1 MLPGVMG
8 NLLLPGGGRDD
19 ERLAWGRGCVKMSG
33 FKFCDL
39 EIHFPVIWRPKTWNI
54 FLNYNTICSFEK
66 NNQQN
71 FWTEIN
77 PLKGL
82 KEYERMHF

>member
-1 MLPGVMG
+1 MG
-8 NLLLPGGGRDD
+8 NLPLPGGGRNGD
-19 ERLAWGRGCVKMSG
+19 ERLAWERDWVKMSG

-39 EIHFPVIWRPKTWNI
+39 KIYFPVIWRPKTWII
-54 FLNYNTICSFEK
+54 FCNYDAICSFEK
-66 NNQQN
+66 NNQQS

-82 KEYERMHF
+82 KEYERMYSWV